1 LQGSGKTVK
10 QQAELAAHVAQ
21 RAAFRAELTPL
32 QQVQCVVDAAQAWV
46 NPGGLE
52 SWFWRVFFQWEQ
64 ERIITWRRVPAFLLY
79 FFRFMMIYDLGRYAV
94 VGCSSSTQKGKRP
107 AASSLDGMNHRYIDP
122 VLQNI
127 PAVDRNTLVKI

>member
-1 LQGSGKTVK
+1 MK

-52 SWFWRVFFQWEQ
+52 SWFWRVISPVATRKNHHQK
-64 ERIITWRRVPAFLLY
+64 RRVPAFLLLY
-79 FFRFMMIYDLGRYAV
+79 FFEIYDDIMMIYDLGRYTV
-94 VGCSSSTQKGKRP
+94 VGCSSSTQTGKRP
-107 AASSLDGMNHRYIDP
+107 AASSLDGMNHRYIDL

-127 PAVDRNTLVKI
+127 PAVDWNTLVKI